1 MREEE
6 QWALAA
12 VAYEGKERIEG
23 SLCTKGSQLTKSSE
37 GGRRFESFLVRGT
50 VGIYLYPFFSASIS
64 WPRLA
69 GWRTCVGW
77 ASCAEAKRKKMLC
90 TTRGFIIIII
100 ILFCSA
106 NNGFKHEVT
115 K

>member
-1 MREEE
+1 MGASSRCI
-6 QWALAA
+6 
-12 VAYEGKERIEG
+12 YEGKERIEG

-50 VGIYLYPFFSASIS
+50 VGIYLYPFFCFHFVAT
-64 WPRLA
+64 A
-69 GWRTCVGW
+69 GWLENMCGLGLVCMQPT
-77 ASCAEAKRKKMLC
+77 EAKRKKMLC

-100 ILFCSA
+100 LFCSA
-106 NNGFKHEVT
+106 NNGLKHEVT